1 MIDAFSVGMFRNH
14 DIPCARNM
22 FYTLH
27 LHGFMLVDSNL
38 YMCDYVFSWCFY
50 MLTHIFD
57 VLYMLVYILYGPIQS
72 NMWAYDA
79 FGLMGFKGPMS
90 PPLGPH

>member
-1 MIDAFSVGMFRNH
+1 MTFL
-14 DIPCARNM
+14 ARETC
-22 FYTLH
+22 FTLYIYMD
-27 LHGFMLVDSNL
+27 FMLVDSNL

-57 VLYMLVYILYGPIQS
+57 VLYMFVYILCGPIQS